1 MRIPESFVDELR
13 QRVPIADVIGD
24 YVDLKQQGPLLVG
37 CCPFHSERT
46 PSFKVRP
53 EYHRY
58 RCYGCGES
66 GDIFDFLSHT
76 EGLDFRSAVEHLAG
90 LAGLPVPDTG
100 GRPDDADQSRNLRRT
115 LDAAH
120 TLLQSWLADPAAAAA
135 RTYLTDRKFTTDHIH
150 TWQLGYNPPGT
161 HLLDRMVADG
171 HRRDDLAA
179 AGLIKQSARDGRWY
193 DYFGGRLIW
202 PLHDPAGRLCGLA
215 GRALTEQPRAKYL
228 NSEES
233 VIYHKGRMLYGLW
246 HARRDILTTRTAI
259 VVEGY
264 TDVMALAAAGHPNTV
279 ASCGTAVS
287 AEQADLLRARVG
299 DHGHIVSGFDNDDAG
314 RKGAWALF
322 LACQD
327 FTTQITAIDYSQY
340 GAKADACDVRT
351 RGSDTDLAE
360 LVNTQVPVLQLLID
374 ADTDVPDAATPEQVA
389 LAAHHAAERLALVRS
404 PILRDRYTQHAAAR
418 LNIPASALQA
428 NRTEPAVPAASTM
441 SRPALDDDAVTL
453 AAHLI
458 DNPTAVDSALSAAGV
473 GTLSELLPAPIANA
487 VEISW
492 CGFADGRPTESA
504 AAQTWAEYMT
514 TVLEPAD
521 HPLFWQIAFAD
532 HTSSTGPDLAIRL
545 RRRQLQTI
553 IATARTDPAR
563 ADEYM
568 NAHRHLRA
576 LRNLG

>member
-66 GDIFDFLSHT
+66 GDIFDFLAHT
-76 EGLDFRSAVEHLAG
+76 EGLEFRAAIEHLAG
-90 LAGLPVPDTG
+90 LAGIAVPDTG
-100 GRPDDADQSRNLRRT
+100 GRPDDADQSRRLRRT

-120 TLLQSWLADPAAAAA
+120 TLLQTWLSDPAAATA
-135 RTYLTDRKFTTDHIH
+135 RTYLTDRNFDTDHIH
-150 TWQLGYNPPGT
+150 SWQLGYNPPGT
-161 HLLDRMVADG
+161 QLLDQMLADG
-171 HRRDDLAA
+171 HTREDLAA
-179 AGLIKQSARDGRWY
+179 AGLIKQSPRDGRWY

-228 NSEES
+228 NSEDS
-233 VIYHKGRMLYGLW
+233 VLYHKGRMLYGLW
-246 HARRDILTTRTAI
+246 NARRDILTTRTAI

-279 ASCGTAVS
+279 AACGTAIS
-287 AEQADLLRARVG
+287 TEQADLLHSRVG
-299 DHGHIVSGFDNDDAG
+299 DQGHIVSGFDNDDAG

-351 RGSDTDLAE
+351 RGSDTDLTE
-360 LVNTQVPVLQLLID
+360 LVAARIPVLQLLLD
-374 ADTDVPDAATPEQVA
+374 ADTAMPADATPEQVA
-389 LAAHHAAERLALVRS
+389 LAAHHAAERLAQVHS
-404 PILRDRYTQHAAAR
+404 PILRDRYTQHAATR
-418 LNIPASALQA
+418 LNIPATAL
-428 NRTEPAVPAASTM
+428 RTAHTAPPAPAISTI

-458 DNPTAVDSALSAAGV
+458 DTPTAVDSALSAAGV
-473 GTLSELLPAPIANA
+473 TALRELVSAPIVNA
-487 VEISW
+487 IEISW
-492 CGFADGRPTESA
+492 CSFADGRPTEPDA
-504 AAQTWAEYMT
+504 AKTWADYMT
-514 TVLEPAD
+514 AVLEPDD

-532 HTSSTGPDLAIRL
+532 HTASTAADLAIRL
-545 RRRQLQTI
+545 RRQQLQTI

-563 ADEYM
+563 ANEYM
-568 NAHRHLRA
+568 NAHRQLRA
-576 LRNLG
+576 LRSA